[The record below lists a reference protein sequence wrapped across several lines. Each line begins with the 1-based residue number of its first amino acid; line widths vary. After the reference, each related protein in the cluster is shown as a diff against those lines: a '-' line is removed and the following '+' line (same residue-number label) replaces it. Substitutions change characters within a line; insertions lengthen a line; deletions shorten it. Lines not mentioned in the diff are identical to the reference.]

1 MLPSVDQ
8 IIQNIESKK
17 IDQMAAIRRKTN
29 DLLVVLNLLDLAAGA
44 EDPFQYT
51 KLLFF
56 VDHAAYSQKTFGL
69 NASFFVYTHGAYS
82 KELDQMHHALWSAGA
97 LHSDADR
104 FAALTAD
111 GARHLA
117 TANDI
122 TGFRDSAQYRI
133 LQEVVANHAG
143 RSGQELLQQ
152 HLATVVKGDTIAA
165 HKTARR
171 FNTELYS
178 GTDFAGFPSCIDDLD
193 DAKVLRAFD
202 ALAFP
207 ETFGREHELEY
218 TETREVAHPADLL

>member
-29 DLLVVLNLLDLAAGA
+29 DLIVVLNLLDLAAGA

-111 GARHLA
+111 GYRR
-117 TANDI
+117 
-122 TGFRDSAQYRI
+122 GVRVERYAQYRI